1 MERLYPDLFDRETP
15 ALVFV
20 WSEGQVGSN
29 CSLYF
34 QHVDLLAQPYVEDVK
49 EIARLMKLREYEPE
63 VALAVRLPGTRPM
76 KEDQETVDRD
86 DAENEDEIDSM
97 LLSYGFEYVDATRQ
111 RETTNGMEDGA
122 FPRALI
128 YLLYR

>member
-1 MERLYPDLFDRETP
+1 LYPDLFDREPP

-97 LLSYGFEYVDATRQ
+97 LLSCGFEYVDATRQ